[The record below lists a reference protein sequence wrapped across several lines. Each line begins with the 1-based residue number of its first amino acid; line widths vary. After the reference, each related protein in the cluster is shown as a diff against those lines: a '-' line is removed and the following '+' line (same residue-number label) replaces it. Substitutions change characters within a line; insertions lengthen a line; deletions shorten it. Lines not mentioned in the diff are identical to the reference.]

1 VMDLLY
7 GISYAALPILLAITL
22 HEAAHGYVALQHGDS
37 TAAEAGRLTLNPLAH
52 IDPFGTVILP
62 GMLFL
67 FGLPPFGFAR
77 PVPVDFR
84 RLANPK
90 RDMVWVAAAGPSVN
104 LFMAIGWAL
113 LYNLAPYLA
122 GGVQGWFVDMVQ
134 IGVAVNIVLCV
145 FNMIPLPPLDG
156 GRVAVGL
163 LPGPLASR
171 WAALER
177 YGLAIVFAALL
188 LPALVNMLLGTDYQP
203 VWRIIQ
209 PVVKLLYDGITGLFI
224 FV

>member
-1 VMDLLY
+1 MDLLY

>member
-1 VMDLLY
+1 
-7 GISYAALPILLAITL
+7 
-22 HEAAHGYVALQHGDS
+22 
-37 TAAEAGRLTLNPLAH
+37 
-52 IDPFGTVILP
+52 
-62 GMLFL
+62 
-67 FGLPPFGFAR
+67 
-77 PVPVDFR
+77 VPVDFR